1 VIHIRKHIAVFLLG
15 IFCFPIIF
23 QSVHIVW
30 HHSHGYKQ
38 EYKICDKGTSEK
50 TSYSFA
56 KNISQ
61 KENICPICEY
71 QFSIN
76 DLPKNSV
83 FRTIIPE
90 IACLLNEI
98 AVQQQYNQ
106 IFSDKTPRA
115 PPVVIS

>member
-1 VIHIRKHIAVFLLG
+1 MIKLKKHIALLLLG
-15 IFCFPIIF
+15 IFFFPIIF

-30 HHSHGYKQ
+30 HHPNGYKNQ
-38 EYKICDKGTSEK
+38 CRHCEK
-50 TSYSFA
+50 ETAENTSYSFA
-56 KNISQ
+56 KDVSQ

-76 DLPKNSV
+76 DLPIISI

-90 IACLLNEI
+90 IACLFNEI

-106 IFSDKTPRA
+106 IFSDKTPRE
-115 PPVVIS
+115 PPVLIF